1 MHSRRFPRRMG
12 TIWTNR
18 RVIDTLNKIAK
29 QQHAWLVYAIFTP
42 LIFGFTGL
50 VIYMA
55 ERSTSDMLFWSYAIL
70 VAVTCVSWWLW
81 TMWVFHQM
89 VNSHR
94 IMFDMMNN
102 ISEDLKDIKVSILK
116 EKDLTKIK

>member
-1 MHSRRFPRRMG
+1 MG

-18 RVIDTLNKIAK
+18 RVIDTLNKIVK

-55 ERSTSDMLFWSYAIL
+55 ERSTSNILFWSYAIL
-70 VAVTCVSWWLW
+70 VVVTCVSWWLW
-81 TMWVFHQM
+81 TTWVFHQI
-89 VNSHR
+89 VNSYKT
-94 IMFDMMNN
+94 MFDMMNS